1 MNIAI
6 IGATGFVGTALLNE
20 AVLRGH
26 SVTAIS
32 RHPEKIQL
40 NDDKVT
46 SKEVD
51 VFDGDHLAEVLEGH
65 DAVLSAY
72 NSGWGNPNIYDDYM
86 KGAEAIQNA
95 VREAGI
101 SRFLVVGGA
110 GSLEGEEGQQLV
122 DSPDFPKEHKDGA
135 LAARDYLDILRSEE
149 GLEWTLLSPAVE
161 MHPEVDSGRT
171 GEYRKGQDQP
181 VFDDRG
187 KSQISV
193 EDLAVALLDE
203 LENNEHIQ
211 QRFTVGY

>member
-1 MNIAI
+1 MDIAI

-26 SVTAIS
+26 MVTAIS
-32 RHPEKIQL
+32 RHPEEVQL
-40 NDDKVT
+40 EDNKVT
-46 SKEVD
+46 PKEVD
-51 VFDGDHLAEVLEGH
+51 VLDGDHLAEVLQGH

-95 VREAGI
+95 VKEAGI
-101 SRFLVVGGA
+101 QRYLVVGGA

-122 DSPDFPKEHKDGA
+122 DAPDFPKEHKNGA
-135 LAARDYLDILRSEE
+135 LAARDYLDILRSED
-149 GLEWTLLSPAVE
+149 GLEWTLLSPAIE
-161 MHPEVDSGRT
+161 MRPEVDSGRT
-171 GEYRKGQDQP
+171 GKYRTGLNQP

-203 LENNEHIQ
+203 LENNEYIR